1 MRLTFEEKQMLEGKY
16 GYPTQKA
23 MEILIQ
29 LGEIYNAEEML
40 PVSNV
45 HMPGSSV
52 VVAGEAGTKFV
63 EMMAEKG
70 GKFRAFTTLNTAA
83 VDFDLWKELGFP
95 EATYKLQDRLT
106 RAYEAMGGVACH
118 TCTPYLIGNTP
129 RFGENVA
136 WGESSAIAFV
146 NSVLGA
152 RTNRHGGP
160 SALAA
165 ALTGRV
171 PAYGYHLQEN
181 RYGHVLVNVT
191 AELNGIEDY
200 GSLGYWV
207 GRIVESKVPVLTG
220 IPKDAS
226 IDQLKMLGAALASSG
241 SVALFH
247 AVGITPEAPTVEA
260 AFGGRQPE
268 QVLEFGKDQLLEGHN
283 SLNKHQGQEIKL
295 VTIGCPHASISEIE
309 TIAKML
315 ENKKLHNGVD
325 LWVITAVPN
334 KAYAERCGY
343 KGIIEAAGGHL
354 VSDTCPIL
362 SPMVYVAK
370 ERGYSAIA
378 TNSAKLAHYAPGQWA
393 LPTYYGSVERCINA
407 ALTGKF

>member
-1 MRLTFEEKQMLEGKY
+1 MRLTNEEERMLEGKY
-16 GYPTQKA
+16 GYPVQKA
-23 MEILIQ
+23 MEILVK

-40 PVSNV
+40 PISSV
-45 HMPGSSV
+45 HMPGASA
-52 VVAGEAGTKFV
+52 VVAGEAATKFV

-70 GKFRAFTTLNTAA
+70 GKFRVFTTLNTAA
-83 VDFDLWKELGFP
+83 IDFEFWKEIGYP
-95 EATYKLQDRLT
+95 EDIYKLQNRLT
-106 RAYEAMGGVACH
+106 RAYEAMGGIACH
-118 TCTPYLIGNTP
+118 SCTPYLIGNNP
-129 RFGENVA
+129 RLGENIA

-181 RYGHVLVNVT
+181 RYGHILVNVT
-191 AELNGIEDY
+191 TVLNGIDDY

-207 GRIVESKVPVLTG
+207 GKIVESKVPVFTG
-220 IPKDAS
+220 IPKDVTN
-226 IDQLKMLGAALASSG
+226 DQLKMLSAALASSG

-247 AVGITPEAPTVEA
+247 VVGITPEAPTVDA

-268 QVLEFGKDQLLEGHN
+268 LVLEFGKNQLMEGQN
-283 SLNKHQGQEIKL
+283 SLNKQQGQEISL
-295 VTIGCPHASISEIE
+295 VTIGCPHASISEIG

-315 ENKKLHNGVD
+315 ANKKLHAGVE
-325 LWVITAVPN
+325 LWVITAMPN
-334 KAYAERCGY
+334 KIYAERCGY
-343 KGIIEAAGGHL
+343 KGIIEAAGGHII
-354 VSDTCPIL
+354 SDTCPIL
-362 SPMVYVAK
+362 SPMAYVAK
-370 ERGYSAIA
+370 EKGYTAIA

-393 LPTYYGSVERCINA
+393 LPTYYGSMERCINA
-407 ALTGKF
+407 ALNGRF